1 MEVEVLCFEGEERRG
16 WMYGSGR
23 LKVYF
28 FGGEKVGR

>member
-28 FGGEKVGR
+28 CWGGKVVR